1 MIDQYNN
8 RLLRVQDR
16 CKNHSM
22 PYMIDHSTPFISCSA
37 CRTISTVII
46 YVQNYQTR
54 MYIKRVKVLYMKVKR
69 KGRPITMKSDWKIR
83 NSYTKLHINFLE
95 PIVHAIFGLFNKQS
109 KCSQEVAMACIPYPL

>member
-1 MIDQYNN
+1 MVDQYNN

-46 YVQNYQTR
+46 YMQNYQTR

-83 NSYTKLHINFLE
+83 NSYTKLHINFLGANSSCHFW
-95 PIVHAIFGLFNKQS
+95 IVQQAKLVFTRSGNGMHT
-109 KCSQEVAMACIPYPL
+109 YPL